1 MTLNRNELILLGYL
15 LKSWSLKFTHTAHM
29 CGGPKQSGGT
39 KSWWTWKLISFESWG
54 NQSVE
59 LTKIEEECK
68 YFFYPLTLAVAWIH
82 VPVLALW
89 QHCWKCC
96 FFKQI
101 YSTGKKFEPNPFKQG
116 WEQSNLPLKYRLWS
130 ENKIWSF
137 FVYLLFCSSAA
148 LSPLLEPSQKNWLV
162 QSEFLKKYN
171 CRDAP
176 MD

>member
-1 MTLNRNELILLGYL
+1 MFIWDTWWGMGGGGHSR
-15 LKSWSLKFTHTAHM
+15 SLKFTHTAHM
-29 CGGPKQSGGT
+29 CGQPKQVGGT

-130 ENKIWSF
+130 ENKTWSHS
-137 FVYLLFCSSAA
+137 VYLFLWSSAA
-148 LSPLLEPSQKNWLV
+148 LFSFARAL
-162 QSEFLKKYN
+162 SEKLTLTF
-171 CRDAP
+171 RIP
-176 MD
+176 QEV